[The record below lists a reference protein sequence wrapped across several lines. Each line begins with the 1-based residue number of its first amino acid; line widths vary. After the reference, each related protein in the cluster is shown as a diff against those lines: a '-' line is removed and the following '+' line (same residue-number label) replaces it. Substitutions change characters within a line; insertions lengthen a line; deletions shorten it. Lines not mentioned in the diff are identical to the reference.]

1 MERHVLK
8 GRWGNV
14 EYLFYVYD
22 AKRKSQKIFSVS
34 FFIIKDSNKLNQYKK
49 GLKELIDRVGEIM
62 PEYNVRIYYDVTA
75 ANFVKQFLNKD
86 NVELYLYYFPKFF
99 DKDKMVHYGHFGTL
113 IRYLPLFDIKDHSN
127 RETIIFDI
135 DNYLGGNALRVVKY
149 FDNSE
154 ERLIYRS
161 RFCYLDDRII
171 KIGMRQ
177 LHPIISSLVCQ
188 RGILPSQIFINFLN
202 QCLLE
207 TCIRYRKFIE
217 DVHKK
222 YDIMTKYIY
231 GIDEYFINYD
241 YINYYVD
248 NNIEYSYTIFV
259 TDTIKGIK
267 LWMKYLKDN
276 NISSNDKIDS
286 LIMELSRLFKTDKD
300 KLSNMFDK
308 YYSSQ
313 YYNKQVINIV
323 KKYKPEEIKM
333 PKIYYDCIIRNEIIK
348 GGKILLITVKNNREH
363 IKML

>member
-1 MERHVLK
+1 M
-8 GRWGNV
+8 
-14 EYLFYVYD
+14 
-22 AKRKSQKIFSVS
+22 
-34 FFIIKDSNKLNQYKK
+34 
-49 GLKELIDRVGEIM
+49 
-62 PEYNVRIYYDVTA
+62 
-75 ANFVKQFLNKD
+75 
-86 NVELYLYYFPKFF
+86 
-99 DKDKMVHYGHFGTL
+99 
-113 IRYLPLFDIKDHSN
+113 
-127 RETIIFDI
+127 
-135 DNYLGGNALRVVKY
+135 
-149 FDNSE
+149 
-154 ERLIYRS
+154 
-161 RFCYLDDRII
+161 
-171 KIGMRQ
+171 
-177 LHPIISSLVCQ
+177 
-188 RGILPSQIFINFLN
+188 N